1 MLIFGGLISFSAWML
16 CALFCFVTVIGIPIG
31 IQCMKLAV
39 FSLNPF
45 HKTVIFTGSF
55 ASLIANYI
63 WLSIRIPV
71 IFLNLILGI
80 VLMITIIG
88 ISFAKQHFKIAQ
100 MAFMPFG
107 THAV

>member
-1 MLIFGGLISFSAWML
+1 
-16 CALFCFVTVIGIPIG
+16 
-31 IQCMKLAV
+31 MKLAV

-45 HKTVIFTGSF
+45 HKTVTFTGSF

-80 VLMITIIG
+80 VLMITVIG
-88 ISFAKQHFKIAQ
+88 IPFAKQHFKIAQ

-107 THAV
+107 AHAV